1 MTTVENVQRSDGVL
15 NMSYRNSPNKE
26 KLKVYFEKKGQ
37 QANQFNDLMNNSFKG
52 SPRGADTQKERSFR
66 MAPNAVTGNSRGV
79 VDITA
84 VLKYPERGQ
93 TVSPMTEHT
102 RTEQ

>member
-1 MTTVENVQRSDGVL
+1 MTTIENAQHATLS
-15 NMSYRNSPNKE
+15 MSYRNSPNKE

-37 QANQFNDLMNNSFKG
+37 QANQFNDLMNDSFKG
-52 SPRGADTQKERSFR
+52 NPSPRASETTTKERSFR
-66 MAPNAVTGNSRGV
+66 LAPNATSSGRGV

-84 VLKYPERGQ
+84 VLKNAERGQ

-102 RTEQ
+102 